1 MKTRTLGYT
10 GIELSTIGLGT
21 WAHGRG
27 GWAYSW
33 GATDDAESEATVGAA
48 LDAGVTWVDTA
59 AAYGVGHSEVVL
71 GRALN
76 GAGDSMSPMIIT
88 ILSLWGL
95 QVPLAVFLSR
105 IWQPPTHG
113 IWWAIATAFVVQGLL
128 VAGWFETGRWKHR
141 KV

>member
-1 MKTRTLGYT
+1 MSAKQQ
-10 GIELSTIGLGT
+10 
-21 WAHGRG
+21 
-27 GWAYSW
+27 
-33 GATDDAESEATVGAA
+33 AA
-48 LDAGVTWVDTA
+48 LLAGGETREHIEDELADVFFFVLRFAQMLGID
-59 AAYGVGHSEVVL
+59 L

-105 IWQPPTHG
+105 IWQPPTQG
-113 IWWAIATAFVVQGLL
+113 IWWAIVTAFVVQGLL